1 MKKLQNHFP
10 LIRSLVRW
18 DTKKTVQNM
27 RRFFGWRCPR
37 MGRDTRPVGSETSRS
52 SSGSSP
58 SGDDC
63 TGKEGASRERPRV
76 RIHAPGNEVHRAVG
90 PAKDR
95 IKTAVERPPRPRPR
109 HANPFRRSPVAGSPL
124 PARRTP
130 SRLLLRERASQ
141 RTPQTRRCSGPYG
154 LEAAAQGRGSCGDD
168 SSASPPHPWSSSP
181 TEG

>member
-27 RRFFGWRCPR
+27 RRFFGWMCPR

-58 SGDDC
+58 SADDC

-76 RIHAPGNEVHRAVG
+76 RIHAPGSEVHRAVG

-95 IKTAVERPPRPRPR
+95 IKTAVERPPRLRPR
-109 HANPFRRSPVAGSPL
+109 HANPFRRSPVAGSPM

-130 SRLLLRERASQ
+130 SRLLRRERASQ

-154 LEAAAQGRGSCGDD
+154 LEAAAQGRGSCGDE
-168 SSASPPHPWSSSP
+168 SSSP